1 LSKSPSHFWSPLKSG
16 IDVYH
21 LDILELVDKGRKS
34 SMVGMK
40 LNECLSHLWAL
51 WAWASVTSHFS
62 ERVQGTAGESRLPKE
77 GS

>member
-1 LSKSPSHFWSPLKSG
+1 
-16 IDVYH
+16 
-21 LDILELVDKGRKS
+21 
-34 SMVGMK
+34 MVGMK